1 MDVPLLRWEMVI
13 GGISQRLQRDSA
25 VGPIQRVG
33 GQCFQTIT
41 VSVDD
46 LDITHISVRVLEVN
60 RGDLPNEL
68 FGGGSDIAVVIH

>member
-1 MDVPLLRWEMVI
+1 MDVPLLGWEMVI

-25 VGPIQRVG
+25 IGPIQRVG
-33 GQCFQTIT
+33 GQGSQAIT

-46 LDITHISVRVLEVN
+46 LDITHISVGVLEVN

-68 FGGGSDIAVVIH
+68 FGGGCDLAVVVD